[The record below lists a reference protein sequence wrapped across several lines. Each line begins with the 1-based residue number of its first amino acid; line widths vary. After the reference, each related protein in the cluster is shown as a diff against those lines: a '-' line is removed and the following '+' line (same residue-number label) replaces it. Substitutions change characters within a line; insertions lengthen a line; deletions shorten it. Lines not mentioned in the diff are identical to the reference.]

1 MPESNGS
8 SRTSNDEEVPTSATA
23 TNKKRVHAELTPQ
36 QDGDEEMGGNDGQN
50 DNVGNGRMT
59 RSRARAQQQQHNAE
73 DEDSFE
79 VPGLMS
85 TKRGGPPN
93 KIARRK

>member
-1 MPESNGS
+1 
-8 SRTSNDEEVPTSATA
+8 
-23 TNKKRVHAELTPQ
+23 
-36 QDGDEEMGGNDGQN
+36 MGGNDAQN

-59 RSRARAQQQQHNAE
+59 RSRARAQQQQQNVE

-79 VPGLMS
+79 IPGLMS